1 MRHSKQQIAK
11 PLAQDAVTLKLR
23 NGGLVTLPRV
33 EIGKD
38 EDGPVTIT
46 DFSSIDPCHRC
57 DTEAQP
63 DGSLPSG
70 GGILRVYAIHRGV
83 WTAYAGACDCVFG
96 AWRAVPHKYK
106 IGSTWSITP
115 AMRYVDD
122 LPGVPPGLSNS
133 DWTLLN
139 LYKQPGDGYQQ
150 AAQRVP
156 PGDPGASKPA
166 RLIRAWMPGLA
177 SIPGPD
183 PAQAEPEAPGPR
195 GHGVTQF
202 ELAEAE

>member
-70 GGILRVYAIHRGV
+70 GGILRVYAIHRGA

-96 AWRAVPHKYK
+96 AWRAVPHKHHS
-106 IGSTWSITP
+106 GGTWSVTP
-115 AMRYVDD
+115 AMRYADSI
-122 LPGVPPGLSNS
+122 PGVPPGLSTA

-139 LYKQPGDGYQQ
+139 LYKHPGDGYWEAVCRIPSTCARADELR
-150 AAQRVP
+150 AAIENWEHKQEV
-156 PGDPGASKPA
+156 AS
-166 RLIRAWMPGLA
+166 
-177 SIPGPD
+177 
-183 PAQAEPEAPGPR
+183 
-195 GHGVTQF
+195 GVSD
-202 ELAEAE
+202 